1 MKLVSSDLSF
11 QLKLEER
18 KVNILII
25 ENPIIFSRIVLEF
38 LKQSEG
44 NEGMFVLSKEGKVL
58 KIEEHIFC
66 IINPLELNFN
76 QKKIITKLY
85 SRLKEEII
93 NTELLLENNSIYSDL
108 FQYIEN
114 VIDTISYPL
123 TYNTEMDPSALLKL
137 LNVKFEEVQESLVE
151 QIIDYMKI
159 MQQILGKT
167 IVVLINIKAYLSIAE
182 LEQLYREAAY
192 QKLNIIILES
202 HLSSSLNNEVRYII
216 DKDLCEI
223 Y

>member
-1 MKLVSSDLSF
+1 MKLVSSDFSF
-11 QLKLEER
+11 QLELEES
-18 KVNILII
+18 KVNLLII
-25 ENPIIFSRIVLEF
+25 ENPIIFSKIILEL

-44 NEGMFVLSKEGKVL
+44 NEGRFVLSQEGKVL
-58 KIEEHIFC
+58 KIEDNIFC
-66 IINPLELNFN
+66 IINPLELDFN
-76 QKKIITKLY
+76 QKNIITKLY

-93 NTELLLENNSIYSDL
+93 NTELLLENNSIYADI
-108 FQYIEN
+108 FQYIQK

-123 TYNTEMDPSALLKL
+123 TYKADMEPNALFKL

-151 QIIDYMKI
+151 RIIDYIKI
-159 MQQILGKT
+159 MQQILGKK
-167 IVVLINIKAYLSIAE
+167 IVVLVNIKAYLSINE

-192 QKLNIIILES
+192 QKLNLIILES